1 MSPEVSVVPPGVFS
15 EVSPEVSVVPPGI
28 FSEVPPYPRGVLALG
43 TLPGAQRVRP
53 RASPR
58 AVLESPR
65 LASVGPAFFS
75 PFSFKWGAFRNFQN
89 REMQKR
95 VFLGAL
101 FSKTVQFAKCQKQ
114 GT

>member
-65 LASVGPAFFS
+65 LAWVGPAFFS
-75 PFSFKWGAFRNFQN
+75 PFSLKGARSAIFKI
-89 REMQKR
+89 
-95 VFLGAL
+95 
-101 FSKTVQFAKCQKQ
+101 AKCKKVFF
-114 GT
+114 